1 MRTLT
6 DADRVRQLMEALA
19 RSSEV
24 PSRVYFTG
32 GVSAV
37 LLGWR
42 STTVD
47 VNLKLMPDSDEL
59 LRAIPVLKEKLSITV
74 ELASPDQFIPELP
87 GWRDRSVFIDQ
98 IRRLSFF
105 HYDFYAQALAKVE
118 RGHVQ
123 DLVDV
128 ASMRAQGLV
137 ENRPLLDLLA
147 AIEPELFRFP
157 AVDAR
162 DLRRRVEAVLATP
175 PRGEA

>member
-6 DADRVRQLMEALA
+6 DAGRIRQLMEALA
-19 RSSEV
+19 RSSET

-47 VNLKLMPDSDEL
+47 VDLKLVPDSDEL
-59 LRAIPVLKEKLSITV
+59 LRAIPILKEKLSLNV

-87 GWRDRSVFIDQ
+87 GWRERSVFIDQ

-105 HYDFYAQALAKVE
+105 HYDFYSQALSKLE
-118 RGHVQ
+118 RGHVK
-123 DLVDV
+123 D
-128 ASMRAQGLV
+128 
-137 ENRPLLDLLA
+137 LLDAGEMLRRGLIERDELLRLFSV
-147 AIEPELFRFP
+147 IEPELYRYPAIDPPSFRL
-157 AVDAR
+157 AV
-162 DLRRRVEAVLATP
+162 EELAAT
-175 PRGEA
+175 A